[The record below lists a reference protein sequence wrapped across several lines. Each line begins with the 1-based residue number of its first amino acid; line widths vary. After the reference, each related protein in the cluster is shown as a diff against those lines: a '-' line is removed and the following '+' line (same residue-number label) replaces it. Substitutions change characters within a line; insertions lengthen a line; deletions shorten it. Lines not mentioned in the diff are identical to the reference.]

1 MLEYDYKNREVLLV
15 GLMNWLM
22 KGIGF
27 EDEEDQETD
36 AIKIERKIQKQ
47 KLKEAKRKEQEAKK
61 LERTNKRLEKM
72 KRPEAVQTSMD
83 IGRKNSY
90 MQNPDQFNFS
100 SNGYSDSSDNY
111 GGYGTDYTPV
121 NGNMG
126 GYGSKNVVFFYPK
139 SYDEVQRLIDYLKQG
154 ESVMLNL
161 DNITDAEAQ
170 RMLDFASGSVYALN
184 GSIQRVSGNIFLLTP
199 EGLNIMVPNKR

>member
-1 MLEYDYKNREVLLV
+1 
-15 GLMNWLM
+15 MNWLM

-27 EDEEDQETD
+27 EDEEDQETE
-36 AIKIERKIQKQ
+36 AIKSERKIQKQ
-47 KLKEAKRKEQEAKK
+47 KLKEAKNKEKEAKR
-61 LERTNKRLEKM
+61 LERTNKKLAKYDQ
-72 KRPEAVQTSMD
+72 PEENQD
-83 IGRKNSY
+83 DGRTRTFA
-90 MQNPDQFNFS
+90 QNPDQFNMS
-100 SNGYSDSSDNY
+100 SNSQSNNSDNY

-121 NGNMG
+121 GGNMG

-139 SYDEVQRLIDYLKQG
+139 SYEEVQRLIDYLKQG

-161 DNITDAEAQ
+161 DNISDSEAQ

-199 EGLNIMVPNKR
+199 EGLNIMVPNRQQ

>member
-1 MLEYDYKNREVLLV
+1 M

-27 EDEEDQETD
+27 EDEEDQETE
-36 AIKIERKIQKQ
+36 AIKSERKIQKQ
-47 KLKEAKRKEQEAKK
+47 KLKEAKNKEKEAKR
-61 LERTNKRLEKM
+61 LERTNKKLAKYDTQEQNQ
-72 KRPEAVQTSMD
+72 ED
-83 IGRKNSY
+83 GRTRSFA
-90 MQNPDQFNFS
+90 QNPDQFNMS
-100 SNGYSDSSDNY
+100 SASQSTNNSDNY

-121 NGNMG
+121 SGNMG

-139 SYDEVQRLIDYLKQG
+139 SYEEVQRLIDYLKQG

-161 DNITDAEAQ
+161 DNISDAEAQ

-199 EGLNIMVPNKR
+199 EGLNIMVPNRQ

>member
-1 MLEYDYKNREVLLV
+1 M

-27 EDEEDQETD
+27 EDEEDQEAE

-47 KLKEAKRKEQEAKK
+47 KLKEAKRKEREAEKLEKANKK
-61 LERTNKRLEKM
+61 LAKYNRAAEM
-72 KRPEAVQTSMD
+72 QTSID
-83 IGRKNSY
+83 SVQKNSY
-90 MQNPDQFNFS
+90 AQNPDQFNFS
-100 SNGYSDSSDNY
+100 SGYNGNVDNDNY

-121 NGNMG
+121 GNMG

-161 DNITDAEAQ
+161 DNISDAEAQ

-199 EGLNIMVPNKR
+199 EGLNIMVPKR

>member
-1 MLEYDYKNREVLLV
+1 M

-27 EDEEDQETD
+27 EDEEDQEAE
-36 AIKIERKIQKQ
+36 AIKLERKIQKK
-47 KLKEAKRKEQEAKK
+47 KLKEAKKKEREAEK
-61 LERTNKRLEKM
+61 LERTNKKLSRYESAV
-72 KRPEAVQTSMD
+72 PVQTSID
-83 IGRKNSY
+83 SLNKINGGSGFD
-90 MQNPDQFNFS
+90 PDQYNFS
-100 SNGYSDSSDNY
+100 SNSANNDNDNY
-111 GGYGTDYTPV
+111 GGYGSDYTSV

-139 SYDEVQRLIDYLKQG
+139 SYDEVQKLIDYLKQG

-161 DNITDAEAQ
+161 DNISDAEAQ

-199 EGLNIMVPNKR
+199 EGLNIMVPKR

>member
-1 MLEYDYKNREVLLV
+1 
-15 GLMNWLM
+15 M

-27 EDEEDQETD
+27 EDEEDQEAQT
-36 AIKIERKIQKQ
+36 IKIERKIQKQ
-47 KLKEAKRKEQEAKK
+47 KLKEAKRKEQEAKR
-61 LERTNKRLEKM
+61 LERTNKKLAKYD
-72 KRPEAVQTSMD
+72 KPEQVQTSID
-83 IGRKNSY
+83 SLRKNSY
-90 MQNPDQFNFS
+90 SQNPDQFNFS
-100 SNGYSDSSDNY
+100 SNGTSSDMSDNY

-121 NGNMG
+121 GNMG

-161 DNITDAEAQ
+161 DNISDAEAQ

-199 EGLNIMVPNKR
+199 EGLNIMVPPSKR

>member
-1 MLEYDYKNREVLLV
+1 M
-15 GLMNWLM
+15 GLMNWLL

-27 EDEEDQETD
+27 EDEDDQESE
-36 AIKIERKIQKQ
+36 AIKLEHKIQKQ
-47 KLKEAKRKEQEAKK
+47 KLKEAKKKEKEAAR
-61 LERTNKRLEKM
+61 LERTNKKLSRYRADEQQVSLENL
-72 KRPEAVQTSMD
+72 QQS
-83 IGRKNSY
+83 SY
-90 MQNPDQFNFS
+90 LQNPDQFNFS
-100 SNGYSDSSDNY
+100 SNLSSDSSDNY
-111 GGYGTDYTPV
+111 GGYGSDYSSS
-121 NGNMG
+121 NMG

-161 DNITDAEAQ
+161 DSMSDAEAQ

-199 EGLNIMVPNKR
+199 EGLNIMVPKR

>member
-1 MLEYDYKNREVLLV
+1 M

-27 EDEEDQETD
+27 EDEEDQE
-36 AIKIERKIQKQ
+36 AENLKVERKIQKQ

-61 LERTNKRLEKM
+61 LERTNKKLAKYNRQE
-72 KRPEAVQTSMD
+72 PVQTSID
-83 IGRKNSY
+83 SLPKNSY
-90 MQNPDQFNFS
+90 SQNPDQFNFS
-100 SNGYSDSSDNY
+100 SNGVGMDTSENY

-161 DNITDAEAQ
+161 DNISDAEAQ

>member
-1 MLEYDYKNREVLLV
+1 V

-27 EDEEDQETD
+27 EDEEDQE
-36 AIKIERKIQKQ
+36 AESLRVEQ
-47 KLKEAKRKEQEAKK
+47 KLKKQQIKEAKRKEKEAAK
-61 LERTNKRLEKM
+61 LERENAKLEKANSRLS
-72 KRPEAVQTSMD
+72 KYDKKQKEAETSSQ
-83 IGRKNSY
+83 RSY
-90 MQNPDQFNFS
+90 ASDPDQFNMS
-100 SNGYSDSSDNY
+100 SSSHSQENSENY
-111 GGYGTDYTPV
+111 GGYGTEYTTV
-121 NGNMG
+121 GGNVG

-139 SYDEVQRLIDYLKQG
+139 SYDEVQHLIDYLKQG

-161 DNITDAEAQ
+161 DNISDSEAQ

-199 EGLNIMVPNKR
+199 EGLNIMVPKK

>member
-1 MLEYDYKNREVLLV
+1 M
-15 GLMNWLM
+15 GLMNWLL

-27 EDEEDQETD
+27 EDEDDQESE
-36 AIKIERKIQKQ
+36 AIKLEHKIQKQ
-47 KLKEAKRKEQEAKK
+47 KLKEAKKKEKEAAR
-61 LERTNKRLEKM
+61 LERTNKKLSRYRADEQQLGLENM
-72 KRPEAVQTSMD
+72 QQS
-83 IGRKNSY
+83 SY
-90 MQNPDQFNFS
+90 LQNPDQFNFS
-100 SNGYSDSSDNY
+100 SNLSSDSSDNY
-111 GGYGTDYTPV
+111 GGYGSDYSSS
-121 NGNMG
+121 NMG

-161 DNITDAEAQ
+161 DSMSDAEAQ

-199 EGLNIMVPNKR
+199 EGLNIMVPKR

>member
-1 MLEYDYKNREVLLV
+1 M
-15 GLMNWLM
+15 GLMNWLL

-27 EDEEDQETD
+27 EDEDDQESE
-36 AIKIERKIQKQ
+36 AIKLEHKIQKQ
-47 KLKEAKRKEQEAKK
+47 KLKEAKKKEKEAAR
-61 LERTNKRLEKM
+61 LERTNKKLSRYRADEQQVSIENL
-72 KRPEAVQTSMD
+72 QQS
-83 IGRKNSY
+83 SY
-90 MQNPDQFNFS
+90 SQNPDQFNFS
-100 SNGYSDSSDNY
+100 SNSSSDSSDNY
-111 GGYGTDYTPV
+111 GGYGSDYSSS
-121 NGNMG
+121 NMG

-161 DNITDAEAQ
+161 DSMSDAEAQ

-199 EGLNIMVPNKR
+199 EGLNIMVPKR

>member
-1 MLEYDYKNREVLLV
+1 M

-27 EDEEDQETD
+27 EDEEDQETE
-36 AIKIERKIQKQ
+36 AIKSERKIQKQ
-47 KLKEAKRKEQEAKK
+47 KLKEAKNKEKEARR
-61 LERTNKRLEKM
+61 LERTNKKLAKYDRQE
-72 KRPEAVQTSMD
+72 ENQD
-83 IGRKNSY
+83 DGRTRSFA
-90 MQNPDQFNFS
+90 QNPDQFNMS
-100 SNGYSDSSDNY
+100 SASQSNNNLDNY

-121 NGNMG
+121 SGNMG

-139 SYDEVQRLIDYLKQG
+139 SYEEVQRLIDYLKQG

-161 DNITDAEAQ
+161 DNISDAEAQ

-199 EGLNIMVPNKR
+199 EGLNIMVPNK

>member
-1 MLEYDYKNREVLLV
+1 M
-15 GLMNWLM
+15 GLMNWLL

-27 EDEEDQETD
+27 EDEEDQEAE
-36 AIKIERKIQKQ
+36 AIKLERKIQKQ
-47 KLKEAKRKEQEAKK
+47 KLKEARKKEKEAER
-61 LERTNKRLEKM
+61 LERTNAKLAKYESRNVEQ
-72 KRPEAVQTSMD
+72 QTSID
-83 IGRKNSY
+83 SLSKTSY
-90 MQNPDQFNFS
+90 AANPDQYNFS
-100 SNGYSDSSDNY
+100 SSPVSDGENY
-111 GGYGTDYTPV
+111 GGYGSDYTPI
-121 NGNMG
+121 NSNMG

-161 DNITDAEAQ
+161 DNISDAEAQ

-199 EGLNIMVPNKR
+199 EGLNIMVPKR

>member
-1 MLEYDYKNREVLLV
+1 
-15 GLMNWLM
+15 MNWLM

-27 EDEEDQETD
+27 EDEEDQESE
-36 AIKIERKIQKQ
+36 AIRAERKIQKQ
-47 KLKEAKRKEQEAKK
+47 KIKEAKRKEQEAKR
-61 LERTNKRLEKM
+61 LERTNKKLAKYDAKETDVEENRT
-72 KRPEAVQTSMD
+72 RSF
-83 IGRKNSY
+83 S
-90 MQNPDQFNFS
+90 QNPDQFNMS
-100 SNGYSDSSDNY
+100 STIQQNNSDNY

-121 NGNMG
+121 SGNMG

-161 DNITDAEAQ
+161 DNISDTEAQ

-199 EGLNIMVPNKR
+199 EGLNIMIPNKQ